1 MVLEGALT
9 GHSIFLVGDFNAHLA
24 KTSDTLRGLAG
35 RNGLPDTN
43 RLENLQLNL
52 SFRNIFVNYKVLP
65 AVHSEMF
72 FEVSELFLAHPAIM
86 SFLLLVTN
94 CQCRQN

>member
-1 MVLEGALT
+1 MLEGALT
-9 GHSIFLVGDFNAHLA
+9 GDSIFLVGDFDARLA
-24 KTSDTLRGLAG
+24 KNSDTLRGLAG

-52 SFRNIFVNYKVLP
+52 SFRNIFMNYKFLP
-65 AVHSEMF
+65 AVHSKMF
-72 FEVSELFLAHPAIM
+72 FEVTHPAIM